1 MTNREKLLNTN
12 IYDLLVK
19 MNDNMITSMCVLDLF
34 VDGFVACPKYGTMSD
49 FNCNECIQEFLN
61 KEV

>member
-34 VDGFVACPKYGTMSD
+34 VDGFVACPKCETTND
-49 FNCNECIQEFLN
+49 FNCNECIQKFLN

>member
-34 VDGFVACPKYGTMSD
+34 VDGFVACPKCETISD
-49 FNCNECIQEFLN
+49 FNCNKCIADWLN
-61 KEV
+61 EEV

>member
-19 MNDNMITSMCVLDLF
+19 INDNMIASMCVLDLF
-34 VDGFVACPKYGTMSD
+34 VDGFVACPKCETND
-49 FNCNECIQEFLN
+49 FNCNECIQNYLN

>member
-12 IYDLLVK
+12 IYDLLVSIQ
-19 MNDNMITSMCVLDLF
+19 DNIFQCVLEAIEGHSIPCAYDI
-34 VDGFVACPKYGTMSD
+34 DCCSQDA
-49 FNCNECIQEFLN
+49 NCKKCIQEYLN